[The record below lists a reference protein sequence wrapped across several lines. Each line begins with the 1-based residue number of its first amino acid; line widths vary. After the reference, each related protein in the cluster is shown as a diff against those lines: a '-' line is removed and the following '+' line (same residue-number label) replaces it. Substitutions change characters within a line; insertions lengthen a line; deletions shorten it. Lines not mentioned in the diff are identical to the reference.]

1 VPKGDI
7 NDTREP
13 TVADRFREKLHELEI
28 ALADLRGRGKGV
40 LDLLRLR
47 DELGDEIVTLT
58 QAGLDLRAEQTRLET
73 IDNSIYRRG
82 GAIVRELRAVGGLAE
97 IRRTEDPPASHWW
110 YYLDLD
116 LAEKQR
122 KTAIKITAIVVGVV
136 VLLLTFNYVMNKFFG
151 MDPVERE
158 ARGFANVAEKHLSY
172 GEYDEALPLYEQAV
186 AVHPGLGDVQIMLGV
201 LYEKDGRLD
210 EAKKALAAGEA
221 AVGDP
226 VDYYITLA
234 RSYQSVGEAD
244 VALEKIQMALELDP
258 ESAQAYIIRGGI
270 YEEAGKEAE
279 AVQDYGHAASLAQE
293 QEQSAIYVLARM
305 REGMLMQRA
314 PGFGGGYGPGF

>member
-1 VPKGDI
+1 MPKGNI
-7 NDTREP
+7 NDTRRP
-13 TVADRFREKLHELEI
+13 TASDRFREKIGAFEI
-28 ALADLRGRGKGV
+28 ALADLRGRREGV
-40 LDLLRLR
+40 LDLLKLR
-47 DELGDEIVTLT
+47 DELEEDMATL
-58 QAGLDLRAEQTRLET
+58 AEEGLDLRAEKTRLET
-73 IDNSIYRRG
+73 INNGIYRRA

-97 IRRTEDPPASHWW
+97 ARRIENPPEDHWW
-110 YYLDLD
+110 WYVDLD
-116 LAEKQR
+116 VAEKQR
-122 KTAIKITAIVVGVV
+122 KSAIKVTAIVVGVA

-186 AVHPGLGDVQIMLGV
+186 AVHPGLADVQIMLGV

-221 AVGDP
+221 AIGDP
-226 VDYYITLA
+226 ADYYITLA
-234 RSYQSVGEAD
+234 RSYQSIGETD
-244 VALEKIQMALELDP
+244 VALEKVQMALELKP

-270 YEEAGKEAE
+270 YEETGKEAE

-314 PGFGGGYGPGF
+314 PGFGSYGTGF